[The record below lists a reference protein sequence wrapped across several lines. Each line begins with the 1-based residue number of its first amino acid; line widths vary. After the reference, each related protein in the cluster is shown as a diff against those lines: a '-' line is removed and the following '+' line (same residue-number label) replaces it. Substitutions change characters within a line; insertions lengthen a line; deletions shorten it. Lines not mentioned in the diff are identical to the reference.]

1 LQKDILLVNGFLEEG
16 VDVKLFLDFNLE
28 FDFKFLI
35 FIFEE
40 EDGRRDFM
48 VLAADSRVG
57 WAAV

>member
-1 LQKDILLVNGFLEEG
+1 LVNGFLEEG

-48 VLAADSRVG
+48 VLAADSSIT
-57 WAAV
+57 